1 MFSPKSC
8 TWKTGSVRTASICS
22 KLTQTTIAVAMVC
35 LSFAPVSQ
43 AQGGKGKSAELTGPA
58 AEFHDRLRASL
69 QGRTSAKI
77 ANPQAAN
84 FDNSAII
91 AVCRNQKQNADREA
105 RQLFGDGSV
114 KPTAAMGDGSVR
126 VADATKTGGTTGIT
140 DGSSQP
146 AKPGGPA
153 GNLPAV
159 QHAKTRATGPGGGPV
174 LSGPMKTESTSGNQ
188 SPGSSAS
195 NVTTASHAMCPP
207 NISTISGLPTVM
219 FSPSELFNPYTIK
232 GCGFGNG
239 VGKVYLTGPFNGGK
253 VQLIVQSV
261 GGSQRSPARAAW
273 NDTAIIVN
281 VDPSVTGE
289 VDQENVTLVIEP
301 ASGAPIQKS
310 GNQFLA
316 ARQDVTL
323 QTIPKSAVHFYDS
336 ILTGVGG
343 KKTGPLT
350 PSGSTTATLSVANP
364 ELLYF
369 TPSQSPAGFS
379 AEVFRGGTASF
390 FSTGSDLFDMS
401 GLYRG
406 FLAESFQLH
415 QAADPTGCDSSTGK
429 SEGNWSATWSGT
441 NIRVSWKEFQCHLP
455 WMGGGP
461 DVWSDYSLSV
471 TVKGPRGIDPWTGRR
486 LLSLTAPSRTL
497 TR

>member
-1 MFSPKSC
+1 MFSSQTC
-8 TWKTGSVRTASICS
+8 TWKIGSVRTAPICA
-22 KLTQTTIAVAMVC
+22 TINTTMIAMACLFFSPASHAQGPKGATAVAPD
-35 LSFAPVSQ
+35 S
-43 AQGGKGKSAELTGPA
+43 PA
-58 AEFHDRLRASL
+58 AQFHARLRGSL

-77 ANPQAAN
+77 VNPQAPN

-105 RQLFGDGSV
+105 QHLFGDGSV

-126 VADATKTGGTTGIT
+126 KGIT
-140 DGSSQP
+140 DGTSQ
-146 AKPGGPA
+146 AGKTAGPA
-153 GNLPAV
+153 GSLAAV
-159 QHAKTRATGPGGGPV
+159 QRTNARTGPGAGPV
-174 LSGPMKTESTSGNQ
+174 VSGPMKTESANGNQ
-188 SPGSSAS
+188 SPGSPAS
-195 NVTTASHAMCPP
+195 TVTSASHAICPP
-207 NISTISGLPTVM
+207 NISTISGLPTVV
-219 FSPSELFNPYTIK
+219 FSPSDLFNPYTIK

-239 VGKVYLTGPFNGGK
+239 SGKVYLTGPFYGGK
-253 VQLIVQSV
+253 VQLIVQV
-261 GGSQRSPARAAW
+261 TGGNQRTPARALW
-273 NDTAIIVN
+273 SDTAIIVK
-281 VDPSVTGE
+281 VDPNVTGE
-289 VDQENVTLVIEP
+289 LDQENVTLVIEP
-301 ASGAPIQKS
+301 AGGTPIQKS

-316 ARQDVTL
+316 ARQDVPL
-323 QTIPKSAVHFYDS
+323 QTIPQSAVQFYNG
-336 ILTGVGG
+336 ILTTGVGV
-343 KKTGPLT
+343 KKTNSLSNT
-350 PSGSTTATLSVANP
+350 GSPTATLSVTNP

-379 AEVFRGGTASF
+379 AEVFRGGTTSF

-401 GLYRG
+401 GLHRG

-415 QAADPTGCDSSTGK
+415 QAADPTGCDSGTGK